1 MSDNQREGKLN
12 KDMQALLA
20 GTGPKKANSGPKVTT
35 VQLEVSEMPKKIPA
49 GSLIEIE
56 KVTATDLKFGDII
69 YVGGR
74 GRAVL
79 CRYVGTKGDM
89 LEVTQQTTSGSQAMP
104 ASQLLGKVVRAT
116 FDGKT
121 KEFTKDLTMSRV
133 MLRAK
138 VSVDK
143 LTGK

>member
-1 MSDNQREGKLN
+1 MSEGREGKLN

-20 GTGPKKANSGPKVTT
+20 GTGPKKGTAGPKTTT

-56 KVTATDLKFGDII
+56 KVAPTALKFGDIV
-69 YVGGR
+69 YVGR
-74 GRAVL
+74 RDRAVL

-89 LEVTQQTTSGSQAMP
+89 LEVTQQTQAGSQMVP
-104 ASQLLGKVVRAT
+104 ASTLLGKVTKAT
-116 FDGKT
+116 YEGKT

>member
-1 MSDNQREGKLN
+1 MSEQREGKLN

-20 GTGPKKANSGPKVTT
+20 GTGPKKGSAGPKTTT

-49 GSLIEIE
+49 GSLIEIL
-56 KVTATDLKFGDII
+56 KVTPADLKFGDIVYI
-69 YVGGR
+69 GR
-74 GRAVL
+74 RDRAVL

-89 LEVTQQTTSGSQAMP
+89 LEVTQQTESGSQMYP
-104 ASQLLGKVVRAT
+104 ASQLMGKVTKAT
-116 FDGKT
+116 YDGKT
-121 KEFTKDLTMSRV
+121 KEFTKDLTVSRV

-138 VSVDK
+138 VSVDR

>member
-1 MSDNQREGKLN
+1 MSNQNQGKLN
-12 KDMQALLA
+12 KDIEALLA
-20 GTGPKKANSGPKVTT
+20 GTGPKKSNAGPKTMT

-56 KVTATDLKFGDII
+56 KVAPADLKFGDIV
-69 YVGGR
+69 YVGR
-74 GRAVL
+74 RDRAVL

-89 LEVTQQTTSGSQAMP
+89 LEVTQQTQSGAQMVP
-104 ASQLLGKVVRAT
+104 ANQLVGKVTKAS
-116 FDGKT
+116 FEGKT
-121 KEFTKDLTMSRV
+121 KEFTKDLTMSRM

>member
-1 MSDNQREGKLN
+1 MSEKGKLN
-12 KDMQALLA
+12 KDMETLLA
-20 GTGPKKANSGPKVTT
+20 GTGPKKGPAGPKTTT
-35 VQLEVSEMPKKIPA
+35 VMLEVSEMPKKIPA
-49 GSLIEIE
+49 GSLIEIL
-56 KVTATDLKFGDII
+56 KVTPADLKFGDIV

-89 LEVTQQTTSGSQAMP
+89 LEVTQQTQSGSQLMP
-104 ASQLLGKVVRAT
+104 ASQLLGKVTKAT
-116 FDGKT
+116 YEGKT